1 MSGKIKAGTL
11 VNPTLSNSKAYCE
24 GRKAAYDGALVG
36 TNPHLAN
43 SSDSVAWIAGWNTY
57 VSGGATP
64 MARDACAINGLLA

>member
-24 GRKAAYDGALVG
+24 GRKAAFDGALVT
-36 TNPHLAN
+36 TNPHQA
-43 SSDSVAWIAGWNTY
+43 SSPDSVGWIAGWNTY

-64 MARDACAINGLLA
+64 MVRDACAINGLLT